1 MTVSRRELLAAL
13 LGIGVAPAV
22 ASDVASAQT
31 SGDPGCEWFADQNAM
46 GYGLLD
52 LGPLSWEQTDVR
64 EVSSPTVTET
74 RYHDGS
80 GTTTEGPAVYRSDG
94 SWVSLVDG
102 STIS

>member
-1 MTVSRRELLAAL
+1 MSASRRELLAVL
-13 LGIGVAPAV
+13 LGIGVAPTV
-22 ASDVASAQT
+22 ASDVAAAQM
-31 SGDPGCEWFADQNAM
+31 SGDPGCEWFDDQSAQ

-52 LGPLSWEQTDVR
+52 LGPLTWAQTDVR
-64 EVSSPTVTET
+64 DVSSPTVTAT

-80 GTTTEGPAVYRSDG
+80 GSNTEGPAVYRSDG

>member
-1 MTVSRRELLAAL
+1 MTASRRELLAAL
-13 LGIGVAPAV
+13 LGIGVAPVV

-31 SGDPGCEWFADQNAM
+31 TGDPGCEWFADQNAM
-46 GYGLLD
+46 GYGLQS
-52 LGPLSWEQTDVR
+52 LGPLTWEQTDVR
-64 EVSSPTVTET
+64 DLSSPTVTET

-102 STIS
+102 STIA